1 MCAHSIVTH
10 LPSSVIVLHKLFLH
24 PGGYHGVVGD
34 INMNEGMQK
43 L

>member
-1 MCAHSIVTH
+1 MCTHIIVTH
-10 LPSSVIVLHKLFLH
+10 LPSFALVLCKLFLH

-34 INMNEGMQK
+34 INIKEGMQK